1 MSPSCAPRQRSSRIR
16 PERCAGGDRPR
27 DEAQAVAAQATPRP
41 PPDARAATRGK
52 APHLDVVAPAARGSR
67 GSDDSAGA
75 PDPRADPARFPGP
88 SGDGGWNP
96 PDHDRRGGGRCRGP
110 RAEHLH
116 HQWRGDPEPGAI
128 AAPGLRARWSPPSS
142 PPPSRSPSPS
152 GRRCCASVEVAPT
165 RWWHR
170 TGPRF
175 PGIDYNAGRPKRH
188 PRAH

>member
-16 PERCAGGDRPR
+16 PERCAGCDRPR

-128 AAPGLRARWSPPSS
+128 AALGCERGGHHPAPRHRRDRRHRAGADAAH
-142 PPPSRSPSPS
+142 PSRWRRHAGGI
-152 GRRCCASVEVAPT
+152 GRGHAS
-165 RWWHR
+165 RDR
-170 TGPRF
+170 R
-175 PGIDYNAGRPKRH
+175 NAGRPKRH